1 MANCREVPQ
10 AAASRC
16 SKIHRAGRCLPTYSL
31 EHLVGAGEQRVWHG
45 EAERLS
51 GLEIDSNVELGRL
64 HDWKIGGLL
73 TLENPAGIDARQTFT
88 SRRLRLEEF
97 FAEKGGIGI
106 KRFEQP
112 MERLFERKEIHVAAD
127 GPASRAG
134 HKARNNKTN
143 DLRRPLYTPMH
154 HPLIPPRAVYSPPPS
169 WRLCP
174 TAQKIDGLQAGELK
188 SSQAASPRRS

>member
-45 EAERLS
+45 EAERLIFS

-134 HKARNNKTN
+134 YKARNNKAN
-143 DLRRPLYTPMH
+143 DLRRPHPCAPPPYTPEGGVQ
-154 HPLIPPRAVYSPPPS
+154 PPA
-169 WRLCP
+169 LM
-174 TAQKIDGLQAGELK
+174 
-188 SSQAASPRRS
+188 AALSNRPKDRRITGRRT

>member
-1 MANCREVPQ
+1 MRG
-10 AAASRC
+10 ASFD
-16 SKIHRAGRCLPTYSL
+16 
-31 EHLVGAGEQRVWHG
+31 HLVGAGEQRVWHG

-134 HKARNNKTN
+134 YKARNNKAN
-143 DLRRPLYTPMH
+143 DLRRPLVHPCAPPPYTPEGG
-154 HPLIPPRAVYSPPPS
+154 VQPPPS

-174 TAQKIDGLQAGELK
+174 TAQKIDGLQ
-188 SSQAASPRRS
+188 RT